1 MSEAGLFP
9 EPGKDDQA
17 ETRNVFCLTAP
28 AASAKAAASAEAS
41 AATVKS
47 ASSSIESAP
56 SEVTP
61 VHVHAVAAEVRV
73 TDVRGDTIGAAL
85 RHPLAEASAHVSGW
99 KPIGPAGRR

>member
-28 AASAKAAASAEAS
+28 AASAEAS

-73 TDVRGDTIGAAL
+73 TDVRGDTIGAL